1 MTTKE
6 YRPLQQANT
15 LGKTVAWTALPQ
27 GPAGIYDS
35 EADIL
40 VVRQHISNAE
50 ITVGL
55 AEALAGHDIAHYG
68 PNPVHGNDVH
78 AIAVSRLL
86 PDDVF
91 TEAYRAF
98 GGGIS
103 ALSRFFN
110 LPPVV
115 IRHKL
120 EALAASGRPP
130 RTPLR
135 IVRPRA

>member
-1 MTTKE
+1 MTEKE
-6 YRPLQQANT
+6 YRPFERANT
-15 LGKTVAWTALPQ
+15 LGKPVCWTALPK
-27 GPAGIYDS
+27 GPAGIYDR
-35 EADIL
+35 EAGIF

-50 ITVGL
+50 ITVGM
-55 AEALAGHDIAHYG
+55 AEALASHDLAQYG
-68 PNPVHGNDVH
+68 PNPVHGDDVH

-98 GGGIS
+98 GGGVS

-110 LPPVV
+110 LPPVI

-120 EALAASGRPP
+120 EAIAASSTPTRA
-130 RTPLR
+130 PLR
-135 IVRPRA
+135 IVNPFG